1 MNRRLTALGVL
12 VAAAALI
19 AGACTPPSG
28 PAPTTWKVKPTSIKV
43 VTTEDS
49 DFKDE
54 PYAIQ
59 IGFRSKVGVAG
70 SADAFIASQCRSGAL
85 PANDVGTSGATVPIP
100 AGSADIVFPNAQ
112 NLDLGDVLLNLA
124 PFEIFG
130 SLSFAVERDGLFP
143 DSCAMTD
150 ALESL
155 LVPVMKDAL
164 ELLIAQSPVPPTQE
178 QLIDLIVSNLGNFIE
193 GLGSLIATF
202 IEGLGNPDDIIGTA
216 IQIHLPTKGAF
227 SDLVNTGLAI
237 VGLQNG
243 QLPIEGL
250 PATMK
255 IRIGQL
261 LPSSAS
267 FTFDGA
273 GYEWVLNTAVGH

>member
-1 MNRRLTALGVL
+1 MKRRVTPVVVL
-12 VAAAALI
+12 VAVTATLAA
-19 AGACTPPSG
+19 ACTPPSG
-28 PAPTTWKVKPTSIKV
+28 PAPTTWKVKPVSVKV
-43 VTTEDS
+43 VNPEDS

-70 SADAFIASQCRSGAL
+70 SADAFIVSQCRSHAL
-85 PANDVGTSGATVPIP
+85 PANDAAPAGTTVAVPP
-100 AGSADIVFPNAQ
+100 GSADIVFPNAQ

-178 QLIDLIVSNLGNFIE
+178 QLIDLIVSNLGNFIQ

-237 VGLQNG
+237 AGLKNG
-243 QLPIEGL
+243 ELPIQGL

-267 FTFDGA
+267 FDFSGG
-273 GYEWVLNTAVGH
+273 GYEWILNTAVGH